1 MRVPEQTNHY
11 YYYKYI
17 IYNKKNNKQNDRL
30 PPLLC
35 YSMRVVLRYCHR
47 YRVPEHARTR
57 RNTGTRMVLFLS
69 LFAALVVLLLR
80 DSSCPISDFKT
91 ALKPAWILA
100 VGLRAHCYMRVFS
113 HNENGSHRLGA
124 AASLG

>member
-57 RNTGTRMVLFLS
+57 RNTGTRMVLILS
-69 LFAALVVLLLR
+69 LFAAVLPPWWCCCYGIVPAQLA
-80 DSSCPISDFKT
+80 ISK
-91 ALKPAWILA
+91 LP
-100 VGLRAHCYMRVFS
+100 
-113 HNENGSHRLGA
+113 
-124 AASLG
+124 